1 MISNRLFAA
10 AAAFA
15 LLTAG
20 AASAQTPAAPP
31 AGAQPTDPNAAAPMA
46 PPAPKAWSPPP
57 ATGQS
62 GAAYVRIAP
71 SGDMIATLQAAG
83 QFTTL
88 LKLLEATGLTNVVR
102 QGQNLTLFAP
112 TDGGFDAVP
121 TGRVNELLQGSHI
134 SELQQIMTY
143 HLINSRVDSA
153 KLAGARGPVQS
164 GANAPVYVD
173 GTFAPIKIN
182 NAYIVQADIVTS
194 NGVIHVINQPLSSQ
208 FTPPP
213 PPAEETMPP
222 PAETPATPPATPATP
237 H

>member
-1 MISNRLFAA
+1 MISNRLFVA

-31 AGAQPTDPNAAAPMA
+31 SAAAQPADPNAAATMA

-88 LKLLEATGLTNVVR
+88 LKVLEATGLTSVIR
-102 QGQNLTLFAP
+102 GSQSLTLFAP
-112 TDGGFDAVP
+112 TDGGFDALP
-121 TGRVNELLQGSHI
+121 QGKLNELLQANSI
-134 SELQQIMTY
+134 AQLQQILTY
-143 HLINSRVDSA
+143 HLVNTRVESARLANS
-153 KLAGARGPVQS
+153 RGPVPTA
-164 GANAPVYVD
+164 ANQPIYID
-173 GTFAPIKIN
+173 GTYTPIKVN
-182 NAYIVQADIVTS
+182 NAYIVQADIMTS

-222 PAETPATPPATPATP
+222 PAETPPAPPATP

>member
-31 AGAQPTDPNAAAPMA
+31 PAADPNAAAAPMA

-83 QFTTL
+83 QFNTL
-88 LKLLEATGLTNVVR
+88 IKVLEATGLTNVIR
-102 QGQNLTLFAP
+102 QQNNLTLFAP
-112 TDGGFDAVP
+112 TDGGFDALP
-121 TGRVNELLQGSHI
+121 QGKLNELLQGSHI

-143 HLINSRVDSA
+143 HLVNTRVDSS
-153 KLAGARGPVQS
+153 KLAGSRGPVPTA
-164 GANAPVYVD
+164 ANQPIYID
-173 GTFAPIKIN
+173 GTFNPIKVN
-182 NAYIVQADIVTS
+182 NAYVVQADIVTS

-213 PPAEETMPP
+213 PPAEETTPP
-222 PAETPATPPATPATP
+222 PAETPPAPPATP